1 MITKL
6 ELVNLALAK
15 LGEYKISDLDPD
27 VLSGKEKVAAQVVE
41 DHYNQTLH
49 SCLVSQR
56 WQFAKKPARLTTT
69 YITMTTV
76 ANNGTGGVRV
86 TKTAHGLVT
95 GERVKVVG
103 TKTPGSW
110 YITKITNDTFDLDS
124 ALYSAS
130 TVGTYVKVPLF
141 GYEYMHSLP
150 SDFLRLHTV
159 NGSNY
164 KRGGAPW
171 KMVSNMIYSNYEVLA
186 IEYCYHNTT
195 TLSYPPEF
203 DSYLACQ
210 LAADICPRIRGD
222 QKLKNQLL
230 SEVMQIHLPTAKRN
244 NAIDQKPDNYI
255 YQPSSDTRLGYG
267 VSGAYS
273 PSYNE
278 FPSNL

>member
-27 VLSGKEKVAAQVVE
+27 VLSGKEKTAAQAVE
-41 DHYNQTLH
+41 DHYKQTLQA
-49 SCLVSQR
+49 CLVAHR
-56 WQFAKKPARLTTT
+56 WQFAKKPERLKTT
-69 YITMTTV
+69 YTTMTTV
-76 ANNGTGGVRV
+76 ANNGSGGVRV

-95 GERVKVVG
+95 GKRVKVVG
-103 TKTPGSW
+103 TATPGPW
-110 YITKITNDTFDLDS
+110 YITKITNDTFDLDG
-124 ALYSAS
+124 AVYSTS
-130 TVGTYVKVPLF
+130 TVGTYAEVPLF
-141 GYEYMHSLP
+141 GFEYMHSLP

-159 NGSNY
+159 NGSNH

-171 KMVSNMIYSNYEVLA
+171 KVVGTKIYSNSEVLA
-186 IEYCYHNTT
+186 IEYCYENTT
-195 TLSYPPEF
+195 NAEYPPSF
-203 DSYLACQ
+203 DGYLACQ

-230 SEVMQIHLPTAKRN
+230 SEVLQIHLPMAKRN

-255 YQPSSDTRLGYG
+255 YQPSSDARLGYET
-267 VSGAYS
+267 SGAYD